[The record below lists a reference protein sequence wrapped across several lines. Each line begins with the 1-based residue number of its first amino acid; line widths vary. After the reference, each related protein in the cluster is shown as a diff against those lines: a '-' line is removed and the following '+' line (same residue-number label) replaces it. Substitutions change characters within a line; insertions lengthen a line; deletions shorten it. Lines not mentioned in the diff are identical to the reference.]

1 MRIHYQTKISKIL
14 TDLKYE
20 EKDTLNDI
28 REPESKLEKLGLSC
42 G

>member
-20 EKDTLNDI
+20 EEDTLNEI
-28 REPESKLEKLGLSC
+28 REPESKLEKLGSSY